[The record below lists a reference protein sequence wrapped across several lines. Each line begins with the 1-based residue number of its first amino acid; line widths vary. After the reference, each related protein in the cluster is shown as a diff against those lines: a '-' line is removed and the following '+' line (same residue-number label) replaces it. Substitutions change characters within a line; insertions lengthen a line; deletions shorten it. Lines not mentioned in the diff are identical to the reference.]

1 MNLLEVKNLTVT
13 YSVGGGALRAVQD
26 VSFTVAPSQTLG
38 IVGESGCG
46 KTTLAYA
53 LLRLLPQ
60 NGRIESGQ
68 ILFHDEDLV
77 KLSGDQIRA
86 VRWKKISMIFQSAM
100 SSLNPVKR
108 VGDLVIEAA
117 RTHEPISEAEARTRA
132 AGLFK
137 MVGLDPSAL
146 RAYPHELSGG
156 MKQRAVIAMSLVC
169 RPELV
174 IADEP
179 TTALD
184 VVVQDQILQRLQI
197 LARQLHLALIV
208 ISHDLGVIAEV
219 CRQVIVMYAGQ
230 IVEIGDAV
238 AIFKHPRHPY
248 TIGLMNSFPSLTDTR
263 TQLLPLPGSP
273 PDLLH
278 PPHGCRFASRCPLA
292 ADICLAQEPLL
303 VKVVDGHFSLCHF
316 ADSSEMISLR
326 EAPHYTP
333 MIKAV
338 A

>member
-1 MNLLEVKNLTVT
+1 MNLLEVKNLTVA
-13 YSVGGGALRAVQD
+13 YSVGSGSLRAVED
-26 VSFTVAPSQTLG
+26 VSFSLASSQTLG

-46 KTTLAYA
+46 KTTLAYG

-68 ILFHDEDLV
+68 ILFRDEDLV
-77 KLSGDQIRA
+77 KLSAEKIRA
-86 VRWKKISMIFQSAM
+86 LRWKKISMIFQSAM

-108 VGDLVIEAA
+108 VGDLVVEAA
-117 RTHEPISEAEARTRA
+117 RTHEPISDTEARARA
-132 AGLFK
+132 AELFK

-156 MKQRAVIAMSLVC
+156 MKQRAVIAMSLIC

-184 VVVQDQILQRLQI
+184 VVVQDQILQRLEV
-197 LARQLHLALIV
+197 LARQLDLALIV

-219 CRQVIVMYAGQ
+219 CQKVIVMYAGQ
-230 IVEIGDAV
+230 IVEMGDAV

-263 TQLLPLPGSP
+263 KHLLPMPGNP

-278 PPHGCRFASRCPLA
+278 PPPGCRFASRCPLA
-292 ADICLAQEPLL
+292 ADICHTQPPQLMPVGE
-303 VKVVDGHFSLCHF
+303 GHVSRCHF
-316 ADSSEMISLR
+316 ADTPQVEALRDAPQYASL
-326 EAPHYTP
+326 
-333 MIKAV
+333 MKA
-338 A
+338 AA